1 MARPTTYSPL
11 IIPIVRACA
20 TFGATAPEIA
30 NYIGTSIA
38 SFDRWTMEH
47 EELREALKRGREAS
61 DARVEESLYRNALA
75 GNTTAQIFWLKN
87 RRPDRWRD
95 VQQLQ
100 SEVGHYIISDR
111 PMTEDEWIMQRT
123 MVEQKRLPDATE
135 VQHVPDTAEE
145 TETSEY
151 QSGYL
156 IRCNWPDW
164 RHR

>member
-61 DARVEESLYRNALA
+61 DDRVEESLYRNALA

-87 RRPDRWRD
+87 RRPSEWRD
-95 VQQLQ
+95 VQNIDA
-100 SEVGHYIISDR
+100 EIGHYIISDK
-111 PMTEDEWIMQRT
+111 PMTEEEWIMQRT
-123 MVEQKRLPDATE
+123 VMEQKRAPKQIEAGATQT
-135 VQHVPDTAEE
+135 QHVPE
-145 TETSEY
+145 TPEDKET
-151 QSGYL
+151 
-156 IRCNWPDW
+156 
-164 RHR
+164 

>member
-30 NYIGTSIA
+30 NYIGTSVA
-38 SFDRWTMEH
+38 SFDRWTMKH
-47 EELREALKRGREAS
+47 EELREALKRGRETS
-61 DARVEESLYRNALA
+61 DDRVEESLYRNALA

-100 SEVGHYIISDR
+100 GDVGHYLISDR
-111 PMTEDEWIMQRT
+111 PLTEDEWIEQRT
-123 MVEQKRLPDATE
+123 KVIEAKVTPALPQTESDADKASNLNSLDE
-135 VQHVPDTAEE
+135 KDT
-145 TETSEY
+145 
-151 QSGYL
+151 
-156 IRCNWPDW
+156 
-164 RHR
+164 

>member
-1 MARPTTYSPL
+1 MVTMARPTTYSPL

-61 DARVEESLYRNALA
+61 DDRVEESLYRNALG

-95 VQQLQ
+95 VQNINAD
-100 SEVGHYIISDR
+100 VGHYIISDK
-111 PMTEDEWIMQRT
+111 PMTEQQWI
-123 MVEQKRLPDATE
+123 
-135 VQHVPDTAEE
+135 AERAKVIE
-145 TETSEY
+145 AKP
-151 QSGYL
+151 L
-156 IRCNWPDW
+156 AVA
-164 RHR
+164 

>member
-38 SFDRWTMEH
+38 SFDRWTMKH

-61 DARVEESLYRNALA
+61 DDRVEESLYRNALA

-95 VQQLQ
+95 VQHVDQA
-100 SEVGHYIISDR
+100 VGHYLISDR
-111 PMTEDEWIMQRT
+111 PMTEEEWITARADRAKTIESKASPQDT
-123 MVEQKRLPDATE
+123 KDPD
-135 VQHVPDTAEE
+135 DT
-145 TETSEY
+145 SKP
-151 QSGYL
+151 L
-156 IRCNWPDW
+156 D
-164 RHR
+164 

>member
-1 MARPTTYSPL
+1 MRCVESTQRSCDLGNRSLKFAVTMVRPTTYSPL
-11 IIPIVRACA
+11 NIPIVRACA

-61 DARVEESLYRNALA
+61 DDRVEESLYRNALA

-95 VQQLQ
+95 VQNINAD
-100 SEVGHYIISDR
+100 VGHYIISDK
-111 PMTEDEWIMQRT
+111 PMTEQQWI
-123 MVEQKRLPDATE
+123 
-135 VQHVPDTAEE
+135 AERAKVIE
-145 TETSEY
+145 AKP
-151 QSGYL
+151 L
-156 IRCNWPDW
+156 AVA
-164 RHR
+164 

>member
-30 NYIGTSIA
+30 NYIGTSVA
-38 SFDRWTMEH
+38 SFDRWTMKH

-61 DARVEESLYRNALA
+61 DDRVEESLYRNALA

-100 SEVGHYIISDR
+100 GDVGHYLISDR
-111 PMTEDEWIMQRT
+111 PLTEDEWIEQRT
-123 MVEQKRLPDATE
+123 KVIEAKVTPALPQTESDADKASNLNSLDE
-135 VQHVPDTAEE
+135 KDT
-145 TETSEY
+145 
-151 QSGYL
+151 
-156 IRCNWPDW
+156 
-164 RHR
+164 

>member
-95 VQQLQ
+95 VQHIDQ
-100 SEVGHYIISDR
+100 VTGHYIISDK
-111 PMTEDEWIMQRT
+111 PMTEAEWIEARAEHAKPVQQAVT
-123 MVEQKRLPDATE
+123 HQASHE
-135 VQHVPDTAEE
+135 VPTADSQTDKPLE
-145 TETSEY
+145 
-151 QSGYL
+151 
-156 IRCNWPDW
+156 
-164 RHR
+164 

>member
-38 SFDRWTMEH
+38 SFNRWTIEH
-47 EELREALKRGREAS
+47 DELREASKRGREAS
-61 DARVEESLYRNALA
+61 DDRVEESLYRNALA

-95 VQQLQ
+95 VQHVDQA
-100 SEVGHYIISDR
+100 VGHYLISDH
-111 PMTEDEWIMQRT
+111 PMTEDEWIAARADSAKHVVAT
-123 MVEQKRLPDATE
+123 ALPSSTD
-135 VQHVPDTAEE
+135 E
-145 TETSEY
+145 TDKPLE
-151 QSGYL
+151 
-156 IRCNWPDW
+156 
-164 RHR
+164 

>member
-38 SFDRWTMEH
+38 SFDRWTMKH

-61 DARVEESLYRNALA
+61 DDRVEESLYRNALG

-100 SEVGHYIISDR
+100 GDVGYYLISDR
-111 PMTEDEWIMQRT
+111 PLTEDEWIEQRT
-123 MVEQKRLPDATE
+123 KVIEGKGYPSITPDRE
-135 VQHVPDTAEE
+135 
-145 TETSEY
+145 
-151 QSGYL
+151 
-156 IRCNWPDW
+156 
-164 RHR
+164 